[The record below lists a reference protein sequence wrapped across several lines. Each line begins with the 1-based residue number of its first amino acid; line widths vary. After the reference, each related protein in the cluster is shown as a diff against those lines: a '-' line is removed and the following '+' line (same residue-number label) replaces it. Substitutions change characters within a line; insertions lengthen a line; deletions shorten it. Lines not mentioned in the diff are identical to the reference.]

1 MISALRGGLAGL
13 VLILAPMALA
23 LLPADAFAAGFD
35 VAPTRVFIGAGK
47 KTAVL
52 EVTNSGDKVVAL
64 QLRAVRWEQ
73 GEDGKN
79 DFEETKDII
88 FFPKI
93 TRVKSGETRTIRV
106 GYQGGAAARE
116 KTYRVFIE
124 ELASSR
130 AAGGGLGFT
139 IRLSVPIFI
148 TPPKVVVRNSLERV
162 ELSQGKALL
171 TLKNNGTVH
180 AVVRKVAVSALDGD
194 AKEVFRK
201 EISGWYVLA
210 GDVRT
215 YAIDLPRE
223 ECLKAGTIKGVLE
236 VGESVLERQVEVDS
250 SQCRSEE

>member
-1 MISALRGGLAGL
+1 MISAFRGGLAGL
-13 VLILAPMALA
+13 LLTLAPMALA
-23 LLPADAFAAGFD
+23 LLPAGALAAGFD
-35 VAPTRVFIGAGK
+35 VAPTRIFIGAGK

-52 EVTNSGDKVVAL
+52 EVTNRGDKMVAL
-64 QLRAVRWEQ
+64 QLRAVRWKQ

-79 DFEETKDII
+79 DFEDTRDII

-93 TRVKSGETRTIRV
+93 TRVKTGETRTIRV
-106 GYQGGAAARE
+106 GYQGGAEARE

-130 AAGGGLGFT
+130 DSGGGLGFT

-148 TPPKVVVRNSLERV
+148 TPHKVVVKNSLERV
-162 ELSQGKALL
+162 ELSRGKALL

-180 AVVRKVAVSALDGD
+180 AVVRRVALSVLDNEG
-194 AKEVFRK
+194 KETFRK

-215 YAIDLPRE
+215 YAIDLPLE
-223 ECLKAGTIKGVLE
+223 ECLKAGAIKGVLE
-236 VGESVLERQVEVDS
+236 VGESVLERQVEVDTA
-250 SQCRSEE
+250 QCRSKE